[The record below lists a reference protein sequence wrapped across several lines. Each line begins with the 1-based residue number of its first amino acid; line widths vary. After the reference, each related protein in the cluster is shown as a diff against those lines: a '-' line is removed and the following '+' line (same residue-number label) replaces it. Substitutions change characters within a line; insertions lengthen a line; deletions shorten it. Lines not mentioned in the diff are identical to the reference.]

1 MLLIQSVMDLEY
13 LKYAKL
19 LRQAL
24 NSDAPIHFCTG
35 TTLPN

>member
-24 NSDAPIHFCTG
+24 NSDAPIQFCTG